1 MPGKSAGG
9 RMTFSPSTFSSN
21 RKIKPPGS
29 RTAASGAGRHNAE
42 VFLWRHKRMGEFI
55 PRLVE
60 EGENP
65 RIMIDYSGALLH
77 GLRQMAAHDE
87 IDSLR
92 TITCDPRYRRCVEWL
107 GAPWLPVGFICWL
120 GANIM
125 GSIRLLLVE
134 HGSYQGLK
142 Q

>member
-1 MPGKSAGG
+1 
-9 RMTFSPSTFSSN
+9 
-21 RKIKPPGS
+21 
-29 RTAASGAGRHNAE
+29 
-42 VFLWRHKRMGEFI
+42 MGEFI

-92 TITCDPRYRRCVEWL
+92 TITCDPRLSKVRGMAGR
-107 GAPWLPVGFICWL
+107 PWLPVGFICWL